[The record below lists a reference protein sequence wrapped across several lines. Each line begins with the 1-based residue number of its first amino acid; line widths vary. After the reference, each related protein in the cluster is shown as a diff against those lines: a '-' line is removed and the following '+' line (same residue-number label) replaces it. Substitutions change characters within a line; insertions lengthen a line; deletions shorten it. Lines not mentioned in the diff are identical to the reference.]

1 MVANSVVSGGMLPK
15 LDACRRALNQG
26 VYRVRIMPADQTEL
40 LPDFFTQK
48 IECGTEVVAA

>member
-1 MVANSVVSGGMLPK
+1 MVQTAVVSGGMLPK
-15 LDACRRALNQG
+15 LGACRRALNQG